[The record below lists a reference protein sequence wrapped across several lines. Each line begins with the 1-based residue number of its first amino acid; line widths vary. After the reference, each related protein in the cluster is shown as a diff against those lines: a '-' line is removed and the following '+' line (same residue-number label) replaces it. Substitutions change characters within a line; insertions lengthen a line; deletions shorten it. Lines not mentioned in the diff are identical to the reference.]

1 MELILVVV
9 GAILVT
15 AVAQRRGL
23 EPALIIVVV
32 GIAASFLPGFE
43 APELDSHILLTVVLP
58 PLLYSAALDFSFPTF
73 LRNIK
78 PILGL
83 GVALVV
89 VTAFAVALLSSWL
102 VLVPL
107 TFGTALVLGAV
118 VAPPDAVTA
127 VAVGRKLGLP
137 KRVMAILTGE
147 SLINDAA
154 ALTLF
159 SVAVAQVA
167 GSHTFIGNPVLLFCY
182 SAVVGPLVGAILGYA
197 TLWIRRRLANPA
209 LETVQGVM
217 VPFAAFLAAEELHGS
232 GVLAVVVAGFVAGG
246 GTLDANYQTRLQER
260 YVWRTLD
267 VLLEAFVFA
276 YIGLHL
282 RFVLEHLRE
291 AHESLTEV
299 LVASAVVLL
308 IVLIIRP
315 LSVFAMFGRNLLSRT
330 VDRRFSVPVPEHG
343 GRGALGTRK
352 LTRPPARW
360 RSQLDARTLTW
371 QENVVVSWTGMRG
384 VVTLAAAA
392 GIPAVTAAGEP
403 FPQRATIQA
412 IAFLVSV
419 GTLLLQG
426 WTLPLL
432 IRRLNLASSEED
444 QAYDRGETLKAERVV
459 REAADAVLAEFAA
472 DPPPGLRQ
480 SALDEIT
487 RLISRHA
494 QDADEMP
501 DPDAHT
507 LRAEVFSALYREV
520 LSAQR
525 GVLIAHRDAG
535 EIDEEAVRAMLER
548 LDLQEA
554 GVSARLE
561 SRF

>member
-9 GAILVT
+9 GAIVVT
-15 AVAQRRGL
+15 AMAHRRGL

-32 GIAASFLPGFE
+32 GIAVSFLPGFE
-43 APELDSHILLTVVLP
+43 APELDSHILLSVVLP

-83 GVALVV
+83 GVALVI
-89 VTAFAVALLSSWL
+89 VTAFTVAAVSSWL
-102 VLVPL
+102 VVVPL
-107 TFGTALVLGAV
+107 TFGTALILGAI

-137 KRVMAILTGE
+137 KRVMSILTGE

-154 ALTLF
+154 ALALF

-167 GSHTFIGNPVLLFCY
+167 GSHTFIENPLLLFSY
-182 SAVVGPLVGAILGYA
+182 SAVVGPLVGAALGYV

-209 LETVQGVM
+209 LETVQGLM
-217 VPFAAFLAAEELHGS
+217 VPFGAFILAEEMHAS
-232 GVLAVVVAGFVAGG
+232 GVLAVVVAGFVVGSGTVDAG
-246 GTLDANYQTRLQER
+246 YQTRLQER
-260 YVWRTLD
+260 YVWNSVD

-282 RFVLEHLRE
+282 RFVLEDLRE
-291 AHESLTEV
+291 AHESLAQV
-299 LVASAVVLL
+299 AVASAVVLF
-308 IVLIIRP
+308 IVLVIRP
-315 LSVFAMFGRNLLSRT
+315 LSVIAMFGRGVLSRK
-330 VDRRFSVPVPEHG
+330 VERRLSVPIPEAG

-352 LTRPPARW
+352 KNRTPARW
-360 RSQLDARTLTW
+360 RSRIDNRALSW

-392 GIPAVTAAGEP
+392 AIPVTTTAGEP
-403 FPQRATIQA
+403 FPERATIQA
-412 IAFLVSV
+412 IAFVVSV

-426 WTLPLL
+426 WTLPVL
-432 IRRLNLASSEED
+432 IRRLKLSADADHAYTAEET
-444 QAYDRGETLKAERVV
+444 QKAERIVHD
-459 REAADAVLAEFAA
+459 AADEVLTMFRANPPDGL
-472 DPPPGLRQ
+472 DPRVLT
-480 SALDEIT
+480 EI
-487 RLISRHA
+487 RGIVARHS
-494 QDADEMP
+494 QDSDEMP
-501 DPDAHT
+501 DPEAHT
-507 LRAEVFSALYREV
+507 LRAEVFAKLYRDV
-520 LSAQR
+520 LAAQR
-525 GVLIAHRDAG
+525 AALIGERDSG
-535 EIDEEAVRAMLER
+535 NVDDEAVRAMLER